1 MGDYQLLMRT
11 YLACLKKSGGYVASV
26 VRNPYGMQGHLARY
40 DSALN
45 YEAYISGCKSNAV
58 YGK

>member
-1 MGDYQLLMRT
+1 
-11 YLACLKKSGGYVASV
+11 
-26 VRNPYGMQGHLARY
+26 MQGHLARY

-45 YEAYISGCKSNAV
+45 YEAYISWCKSNTV

>member
-1 MGDYQLLMRT
+1 MRT
-11 YLACLKKSGGYVASV
+11 YLTCLKKSGGYVASV
-26 VRNPYGMQGHLARY
+26 VRNPYVMQGHLVRY

-45 YEAYISGCKSNAV
+45 YEAYISGCKSNTV

>member
-1 MGDYQLLMRT
+1 
-11 YLACLKKSGGYVASV
+11 
-26 VRNPYGMQGHLARY
+26 MQGHLVRY

-45 YEAYISGCKSNAV
+45 YEAYISGCKSNTV

>member
-1 MGDYQLLMRT
+1 MRT

-26 VRNPYGMQGHLARY
+26 VRNPYVMQGHLARY
-40 DSALN
+40 DSALY